1 MSDPITKFLQNFEDD
16 NFIFIP
22 EYDWRQLGPFNRLAR
37 DHSWDQRRRNE
48 EYINLQDSWK
58 AFVEEEFGDISEV
71 EAYRKLC
78 KDLDIYPVPES
89 KSGCETELRR
99 IHVNLVDVIQCK
111 WDERMGRGA
120 SEVTKFRNAAEAKEY
135 AKEEHKILPGY
146 IGRIGVLRVLL
157 R

>member
-1 MSDPITKFLQNFEDD
+1 MSDPITEFFQQFEDD
-16 NFIFIP
+16 NFTFIP
-22 EYDWRQLGPFNRLAR
+22 EYDWRQLQPFNRLAW

-48 EYINLQDSWK
+48 EHINLQTSWEK
-58 AFVEEEFGDISEV
+58 LVEEEFGDSEV
-71 EAYRKLC
+71 EAYQKLY

-89 KSGCETELRR
+89 KSRCESELRR

-111 WDERMGRGA
+111 WDKRMGRGA

-135 AKEEHKILPGY
+135 AKEEQKILPGY